1 VRILV
6 GYDGS
11 EAAKRALGVA
21 ARLAGK
27 NGHVVVANVSPALQ
41 FGLPNPVW
49 IDEQEP
55 LLDEATAILA
65 EAGLADA
72 ETLSP
77 LGDPID
83 GLLAAAKDAD
93 ADLLVVGTHGR
104 GAAGRFIAGSVSVGV
119 ARKAPCDVLVV
130 P

>member
-11 EAAKRALGVA
+11 DAAKRALGVA
-21 ARLAGK
+21 ARLAGDDWQI
-27 NGHVVVANVSPALQ
+27 VVANVSPALQ

-55 LLDEATAILA
+55 LLEEASAILR
-65 EAGLADA
+65 EAGVADP
-72 ETLSP
+72 TTMSP
-77 LGDPID
+77 LGDPVD
-83 GLLAAAKDAD
+83 GLVAAVKEAG

-119 ARKAPCDVLVV
+119 ARKAPCDVLVI

>member
-21 ARLAGK
+21 ARLAGDY
-27 NGHVVVANVSPALQ
+27 GHVLVANVSPALQ

-55 LLDEATAILA
+55 LLDEASAILR
-65 EAGLADA
+65 EAGVAQP
-72 ETLSP
+72 ETMSP
-77 LGDPID
+77 LGDAVD
-83 GLLAAAKDAD
+83 GLVAAAKEAD
-93 ADLLVVGTHGR
+93 VDLLVVGTHGR

>member
-1 VRILV
+1 M

-11 EAAKRALGVA
+11 EAAKRALGMA
-21 ARLAGK
+21 ARLAGDE
-27 NGHVVVANVSPALQ
+27 GQVVVANVSPALQ

-55 LLDEATAILA
+55 LLVEATAILA
-65 EAGLADA
+65 DAGVAEA
-72 ETLSP
+72 TTMSP
-77 LGDPID
+77 LGDPVD
-83 GLLAAAKDAD
+83 GLVAAAKEVE

>member
-11 EAAKRALGVA
+11 EAAKRALGVV
-21 ARLAGK
+21 ARLAGDD
-27 NGHVVVANVSPALQ
+27 GQVVVANVSPALQ
-41 FGLPNPVW
+41 FGLPDPVW

-55 LLDEATAILA
+55 LLEEAASI
-65 EAGLADA
+65 LADA
-72 ETLSP
+72 GIAATTQSP
-77 LGDPID
+77 LGDPVD
-83 GLLAAAKDAD
+83 GLVAAAKEAN

>member
-21 ARLAGK
+21 ARLAG
-27 NGHVVVANVSPALQ
+27 NDGPVVVANVSPALQ

-55 LLDEATAILA
+55 LLDEASAILR
-65 EAGLADA
+65 EAGVA
-72 ETLSP
+72 EPTTMRP
-77 LGDPID
+77 LGDPVD
-83 GLLAAAKDAD
+83 GLVAAAKEANAD
-93 ADLLVVGTHGR
+93 VLVVGSRGH

-119 ARKAPCDVLVV
+119 ARRAPCDVLVV